1 MWNSKVKYIWL
12 ITIVVFCVTTQVL
25 GLLTLKYSFKT
36 KMFTKSIFLRF
47 YSFVVFGVFVTL
59 YYIHLM
65 EILHLISTSTSDLNT
80 SLGQKFQ
87 SSVQFILHFIE
98 YALIILLYLT
108 TNILC
113 FLFRESKISL
123 LRDIF
128 NNLSYQSQDGRTRTK
143 SHGNNI
149 HLLKL
154 IIAKLVFDV
163 ITLAVISYHVF
174 GSRRTSII
182 GEHFSTFSMIFL
194 QLPKFIL
201 IVITN
206 DYYLIL
212 LIIMNLFKTINYKL
226 ECINLNDVLHKNKKK
241 YYYDDNNNKL
251 KNNLHINLN
260 QIHIN
265 LSQKLKLSDDF
276 DRNSLFYDKIID
288 LIENYNKL
296 MSISLLVI
304 IGYGFI
310 NFIIQVII
318 IINIHP
324 HIFIYLSI

>member
-1 MWNSKVKYIWL
+1 
-12 ITIVVFCVTTQVL
+12 
-25 GLLTLKYSFKT
+25 
-36 KMFTKSIFLRF
+36 
-47 YSFVVFGVFVTL
+47 
-59 YYIHLM
+59 
-65 EILHLISTSTSDLNT
+65 
-80 SLGQKFQ
+80 
-87 SSVQFILHFIE
+87 
-98 YALIILLYLT
+98 
-108 TNILC
+108 
-113 FLFRESKISL
+113 
-123 LRDIF
+123 
-128 NNLSYQSQDGRTRTK
+128 
-143 SHGNNI
+143 
-149 HLLKL
+149 
-154 IIAKLVFDV
+154 
-163 ITLAVISYHVF
+163 
-174 GSRRTSII
+174 
-182 GEHFSTFSMIFL
+182 
-194 QLPKFIL
+194 
-201 IVITN
+201 
-206 DYYLIL
+206 
-212 LIIMNLFKTINYKL
+212 MNLFKTINYKL